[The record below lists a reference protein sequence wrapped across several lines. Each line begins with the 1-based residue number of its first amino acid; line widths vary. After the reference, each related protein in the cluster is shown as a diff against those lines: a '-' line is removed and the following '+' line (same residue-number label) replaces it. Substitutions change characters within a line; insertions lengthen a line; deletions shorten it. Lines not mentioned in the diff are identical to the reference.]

1 MITFNCFMMVRK
13 DDGTQE
19 VCVVTSG
26 DFCHMAGRR
35 NPRLAAFREVVGR
48 EPKDEAELLSRT
60 PLFHPRVIEIPL
72 AEESLLIE
80 RVRLGK

>member
-1 MITFNCFMMVRK
+1 VECSPPSRHFWGRMITFNCFMTVQK
-13 DDGTQE
+13 DDGTTE

-48 EPKDEAELLSRT
+48 EPKDEA
-60 PLFHPRVIEIPL
+60 
-72 AEESLLIE
+72 SLPSACD
-80 RVRLGK
+80 